1 MANKKKKA
9 PTLTQKKESR
19 IARARK
25 WLPTYE
31 GTKIVRAYRDKFHVD
46 TACAVRE
53 LQEIGYEFQ
62 PGYVDNLLKAEA
74 VRIEQLKAKKEGKR
88 LTEEHNDWQDDR
100 FYFIAGYTSGGA
112 PYGVT
117 WEEMGLEPYENEFD
131 DDEDIVCYRHYD
143 FLNKQEKDSVD
154 SRLREDFSRYVS
166 KNRRFPS
173 KGKQQHLIEK
183 VFESCPGGPLQYS
196 KDFNST
202 YRKLCRKRENAF
214 IREGVLPK
222 RFTPTE
228 IKKLFEQSVMLE
240 SERLIFRKITANDFD
255 DLADMLRDPD
265 VMTAWEHTFSNE
277 QIQKWIDNQISRYQ
291 KEIVGYFA
299 AIRKDTGELVGQ
311 MGLVWNDFDELR
323 VLEIGY
329 MLKRQYWGMGYAAE
343 GAAALMQ
350 YAFTEIGLNK
360 VYASIRPENQNSIHV
375 AERLG
380 MKAEGSFVKQYNGK
394 DMEHTIYSKEHN

>member
-9 PTLTQKKESR
+9 PARTQKKESR
-19 IARARK
+19 IARARN

-74 VRIEQLKAKKEGKR
+74 IRIEQSKAKKEGKR
-88 LTEEHNDWQDDR
+88 LAEEHNDWQDDR

-131 DDEDIVCYRHYD
+131 DDEDIVCCRHYD
-143 FLNKQEKDSVD
+143 FLNKHEKDSVD

-166 KNRRFPS
+166 THRRLPS
-173 KGKQQHLIEK
+173 KGKQQQLIEK

-255 DLADMLRDPD
+255 ELADMLLDPD
-265 VMTAWEHTFSNE
+265 VMTAWEHTFSDE

-299 AIRKDTGELVGQ
+299 AVRKDTGELVGQ
-311 MGLVWNDFDELR
+311 MGLLWNDIDELR

-329 MLKRQYWGMGYAAE
+329 MLKRRYWGMGYATE
-343 GAAALMQ
+343 GAAALIQ
-350 YAFTEIGLNK
+350 YAFNVIGLNK
-360 VYASIRPENQNSIHV
+360 VYTSIRPENQSSIRV

-380 MKAEGSFVKQYNGK
+380 MKSEGSFIIQYNGK
-394 DMEHTIYSKEHN
+394 NMEHTIYSKERN